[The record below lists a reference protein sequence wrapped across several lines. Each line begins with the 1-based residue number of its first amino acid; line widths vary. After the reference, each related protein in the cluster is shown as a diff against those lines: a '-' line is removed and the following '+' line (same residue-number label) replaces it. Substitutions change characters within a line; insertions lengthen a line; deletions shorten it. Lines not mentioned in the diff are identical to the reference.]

1 MTMDNFQ
8 EAVHVT
14 EITHQNLRALLEGCT
29 ERVLLID
36 TRPFLAFNDCHVVMA
51 DNTHFPA
58 IIKRRS
64 KGSVGLDLIIKDGD
78 KRGKLLA
85 GFYSDVVV
93 YDESS
98 DGQQHLTR
106 DSTTQLV
113 LNGLRQNCSN
123 CRVAFLKGGF
133 DKFSA
138 EYPDLCQ
145 WSSPPVSPFGFSSP
159 TSSATL
165 TAHSTSAFSTATPG
179 SEPVYDRGQPV
190 EILPYLYLGS
200 GYHASRK
207 DMLEALGITA
217 LLNVSRTCPN
227 HFESEY
233 MYKCI
238 PVEDTQNADIQ
249 AWFQEAIDYIDLV
262 KLSGGRVLVHCH
274 AGVSRSAT
282 ICLAYLMHT
291 NRVRLD
297 EAFDFV
303 KQRRSVISPNF
314 NFMGQLLQ
322 WEAQL
327 HSAAPPSGNAKNCS
341 SHGEVRP
348 FCSSPST
355 SISSPAPRKRI
366 RSASCAPLA
375 RSPCFV
381 FPMPRQDQPLMSPS

>member
-8 EAVHVT
+8 EAVHHVT
-14 EITHQNLRALLEGCT
+14 EITHQNLRALLEGCA
-29 ERVLLID
+29 ERLLVID
-36 TRPFLAFNDCHVVMA
+36 TRPFLAYNTCHVVMS

-58 IIKRRS
+58 IVKRRS
-64 KGSVGLDLIIKDGD
+64 KGSVGMDNIIKDGE
-78 KRGKLLA
+78 KRERLQA

-93 YDESS
+93 YDDNS
-98 DGQQHLTR
+98 DGQHHLTK

-123 CRVAFLKGGF
+123 CRVSFLKGGF
-133 DKFSA
+133 DTFSA
-138 EYPDLCQ
+138 ECPDLCQ
-145 WSSPPVSPFGFSSP
+145 WSSPPSSPLGFSSP
-159 TSSATL
+159 ASSATL
-165 TAHSTSAFSTATPG
+165 TAHSTSAVSTAKPG
-179 SEPVYDRGQPV
+179 SAPVYDRGQPV

-207 DMLEALGITA
+207 DMLEAL
-217 LLNVSRTCPN
+217 
-227 HFESEY
+227 SEY

-249 AWFQEAIDYIDLV
+249 AWFQEAIDYIDFV
-262 KLSGGRVLVHCH
+262 KLSGSCVLVHCH

-303 KQRRSVISPNF
+303 KRRRSVISPNF

-327 HSAAPPSGNAKNCS
+327 HSAAPLSGRNCS

-348 FCSSPST
+348 FCSSPAA

-375 RSPCFV
+375 RSPCFI

>member
-1 MTMDNFQ
+1 
-8 EAVHVT
+8 
-14 EITHQNLRALLEGCT
+14 LRALLEGCT

-123 CRVAFLKGGF
+123 CRVAFLKGEIRFMFYKGICRIF
-133 DKFSA
+133 GRFHGPA
-138 EYPDLCQ
+138 GVLEGRPLCPMTIPFPEERPLIEGGT
-145 WSSPPVSPFGFSSP
+145 SPCPEERPLEI
-159 TSSATL
+159 TSVAHAPSGCYQQGGSFFNLLAISKNYNL
-165 TAHSTSAFSTATPG
+165 TA
-179 SEPVYDRGQPV
+179 
-190 EILPYLYLGS
+190 
-200 GYHASRK
+200 SR
-207 DMLEALGITA
+207 
-217 LLNVSRTCPN
+217 
-227 HFESEY
+227 SEY

-327 HSAAPPSGNAKNCS
+327 
-341 SHGEVRP
+341 
-348 FCSSPST
+348 
-355 SISSPAPRKRI
+355 
-366 RSASCAPLA
+366 
-375 RSPCFV
+375 
-381 FPMPRQDQPLMSPS
+381 